1 MTQVNRHLQFQCKTE
16 ESKINTPARTSISN
30 MLPTPKGVENAKKRL
45 RAFSIQKKTPIT
57 PIVAP
62 KPAGSGN
69 TTVLIGK
76 LSGIKPTLKREEDP
90 DPKVPKLPKP
100 PKPGSERKAWQDTYS
115 ELQRRTQA
123 EIEDMKRKME
133 LVDLGIP
140 LGLICPS
147 STSDTAMPTKA
158 MPPIKSFIDPSKVDE
173 LIREAKKAKLEGKP
187 FKFDYRKLLP
197 DYDNPFQRKK
207 DEKDEKDK
215 KHSRRKSDL
224 KDRKDKYGSRR
235 YSDHRKDNKVKERTK
250 DRKQKVLEVA
260 SKKVELNA
268 KEDVHFGDFVVC
280 DSWSLDNEDTNIS
293 SPKTDKSDSQSS
305 ALERKNYKEPSEL
318 LRASAAKKNEII
330 KRVTTDNRI
339 KIQPIVDTFKFET
352 DDNNEDVLNIFDAET
367 NIDKFATARSTKLSL
382 YDSPNKKSIDLD
394 DTSRDLSL
402 DDTFLESVINEI
414 KVEELNED
422 DSQDKGLV
430 EYESPNNDD
439 TPNTSVSES
448 VTPEIVEK
456 EKKHEYCDGYR
467 SSESGYKTS
476 DTAESYKSGIEF
488 RLSIEKE
495 LDDALNADKMSK
507 VNLDSL
513 EAWTFVL
520 KICQPLLFRHDK
532 NQCYKETQS
541 TPKLWYSTNPKLCS
555 CVKERD
561 VVYEELENNKMN
573 LVDRV
578 YGCDQISEVTASKCR
593 NWYPS
598 GNNCL
603 VESKL
608 QLSSEWEADDSQQSL
623 GEERRSLTPK
633 TEELD
638 LDREYHRFMEA
649 VWPDVIETKKETS
662 GSTTPVQE
670 NRKKRKEDNDTREEE
685 KRTKKMKLSSE
696 GWSQESEVEED
707 DRSKK
712 KNEKAKSRKRKHS
725 TSISSSSDSEEDSR
739 KKNKALKKKA
749 MKKAKSKSAKRRRIG
764 RKLLKKL
771 KEKQK
776 KSKKK
781 IENDSDS
788 VKSKKSKKRKSVK
801 DKKKDKKRKKTKKVS
816 SSSSS
821 SSSSDS
827 ESERK
832 SSKKNREKN
841 RKGRKASSETQNEIM
856 VDANILNNIK
866 TEKTT
871 DDEESKLME
880 FSPRRQKPREIINVK
895 ELQNDFVG
903 NTHVKEEI
911 EEKIEKV
918 RNDKEKEAEAVEES
932 KSPIVESKK
941 SECGLKDDSDDADP
955 EASIIY
961 EVGDKQESPIES
973 EVQPTE
979 PVKPDENSQS
989 SSQASVYSA
998 KNEDSKST
1006 DVQDYEKDESHLR
1019 PPSQNSNYSFKDV
1032 MDASGY
1038 KEEKFESYEPAEYDV
1053 CEQMAMAY
1061 QSDVAGQAGS
1071 PIDTSVSRIETV
1083 VRVRSCGE
1091 ITCDWR
1097 PGHDPADPIPHRPSR
1112 WGLKPGE
1119 VNIVL
1124 TGGDTRPVYKIQ
1136 SLANRNE
1143 NNTPISYDEAYMDT
1157 YGASDRLQYG
1167 DCFASEIPKPDTAV
1181 PVEGQE
1187 DKRST
1192 LDDRISQALRET
1204 VLGDVAKELPGEE
1217 RGTSEKTGTGEPR
1230 LPSKR
1235 VRFADGYTPG
1245 QDSDTEPPPAKK
1257 RRVRRSGCAWPCPST
1272 HPDHVS
1278 LWDALPP
1285 PPPPPGDPPPRRMRP
1300 RVPEALLGGR
1310 MGVGVGVGG
1319 FMPPEPPP
1327 GLIALH

>member
-1 MTQVNRHLQFQCKTE
+1 MEYDTGQPSPPGVRSSAFQCKTE

-941 SECGLKDDSDDADP
+941 SECGLK
-955 EASIIY
+955 
-961 EVGDKQESPIES
+961 ESPIES